1 MKLKQRM
8 LRLLPIIILLSV
20 GLFQNTPA
28 GNSLFLLIPC
38 ITTFACFRGEY
49 ASLFFGIFAGL
60 MWDFSSTAPDGL
72 YTLILAFSAVF
83 VSVMVKKY
91 FRKTLRTSLFFGGI
105 GLLIFGVVISIV
117 YAHSFGSFMRVF
129 FVDFF
134 FRLLLSFATIPL
146 FYMMFRQRKDI
157 YV

>member
-1 MKLKQRM
+1 
-8 LRLLPIIILLSV
+8 
-20 GLFQNTPA
+20 
-28 GNSLFLLIPC
+28 
-38 ITTFACFRGEY
+38 
-49 ASLFFGIFAGL
+49 
-60 MWDFSSTAPDGL
+60 
-72 YTLILAFSAVF
+72 
-83 VSVMVKKY
+83 
-91 FRKTLRTSLFFGGI
+91 
-105 GLLIFGVVISIV
+105 V